1 MATYT
6 EIVDRIMRGDYEDA
20 SPAERDDAVR
30 SVIQACS
37 VAAAAVTIQ
46 PIPFVD
52 TALITPI
59 QIVMVQAIGRIYGHQ
74 LDKKSVLEILSTF
87 GASIVAQN
95 VVLAA
100 VKFIPFLGWL
110 VTTSM
115 AYALTWAIG
124 EVSDYYF
131 RNGRGVPDEE
141 LQSMFKRIYKQKHAE
156 KKASSSEDSTLKQ
169 KLEQLKEA
177 FDAGLLDHEEFDRK
191 KQDVLA
197 DF

>member
-1 MATYT
+1 LSTYT

-20 SPAERDDAVR
+20 TAAERDEAVR
-30 SVIQACS
+30 NVIQACS
-37 VAAAAVTIQ
+37 IAAAAVTVQ

-52 TALITPI
+52 TALITPV
-59 QIVMVQAIGRIYGHQ
+59 QIVMVQAIARIYGHQ

-95 VVLAA
+95 VIMAA
-100 VKFIPFLGWL
+100 VKFIPFLGWV

-131 RNGRGVPDEE
+131 RNGRGVPEEE
-141 LQSMFKRIYKQKHAE
+141 LQSMFTRIYREKHAE
-156 KKASSSEDSTLKQ
+156 KKASGSADSTLKE

-177 FDAGLLDHEEFDRK
+177 FDAGLLDQAEFDRK
-191 KQDVLA
+191 KEEVLSN
-197 DF
+197 F

>member
-1 MATYT
+1 MASYT
-6 EIVDRIMRGDYEDA
+6 EIIDRVMRGDYEDA
-20 SPAERDDAVR
+20 SPTERDDAVR
-30 SVIQACS
+30 HVIQACS

-59 QIVMVQAIGRIYGHQ
+59 QIVMVQAIARIYGHQ

-95 VVLAA
+95 VIMAA
-100 VKFIPFLGWL
+100 VKFIPFLGWI

-131 RNGRGVPDEE
+131 RNGRGVPQEE
-141 LQSMFKRIYKQKHAE
+141 LQSMFSRIYKEKHAE
-156 KKASSSEDSTLKQ
+156 KKAANADDGTLKQ

-177 FDAGLLDHEEFDRK
+177 FDAGLLDEAEFNQK
-191 KQDVLA
+191 KEDVLT

>member
-6 EIVDRIMRGDYEDA
+6 EIVERIMRGDYEDA
-20 SPAERDDAVR
+20 SAAERDEAVR
-30 SVIQACS
+30 NVIQACS

-59 QIVMVQAIGRIYGHQ
+59 QIVMVQAIARIYGHQ

-95 VVLAA
+95 VIMAA
-100 VKFIPFLGWL
+100 VKFIPFLGWV

-115 AYALTWAIG
+115 AYALTWAVG

-131 RNGRGVPDEE
+131 RNGRGVPEEE
-141 LQSMFKRIYKQKHAE
+141 LQSMFTRIYKQKHAE
-156 KKASSSEDSTLKQ
+156 KKAASKDNSTLKQ

-177 FDAGLLDHEEFDRK
+177 FDAGLLDQDEFDQK
-191 KQDVLA
+191 KQDLLS